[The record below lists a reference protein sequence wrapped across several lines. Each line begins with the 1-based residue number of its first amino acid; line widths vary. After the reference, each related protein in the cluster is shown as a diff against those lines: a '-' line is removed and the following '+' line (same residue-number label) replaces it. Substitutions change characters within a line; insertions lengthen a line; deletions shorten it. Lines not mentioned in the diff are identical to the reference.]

1 MRGFWAVQAHLA
13 SSVETAPMVLE
24 TEVFQRQWLSVA
36 GAKPREGRKGVLEGE
51 EGWRDLA

>member
-36 GAKPREGRKGVLEGE
+36 GAKPREGRKVMEKSC
-51 EGWRDLA
+51 